1 MLSLH
6 SISGSA
12 LILLFT
18 LKINQPAKCMVTG
31 KDYIDSGILEQYV
44 LGNLSPEQSATI
56 AQLAATDA
64 AIRKEIDAIEETI
77 AVYAMEHAIAP
88 DPVLKPFLLATID
101 YTERIRN
108 GEPVSEPPLL
118 HEKSVVADYAMW
130 LSRKDMTPVE
140 NELVHA
146 KIIGY
151 TPTAVTAIVW
161 LKDGAPQEVH
171 DHQIEK
177 FLVVEGTCNVIV
189 EDEVHALAAGDY
201 FAIPLHKS
209 HIVKVTSAL
218 PCKIILQRVA
228 A

>member
-1 MLSLH
+1 ML
-6 SISGSA
+6 
-12 LILLFT
+12 
-18 LKINQPAKCMVTG
+18 TG

-44 LGNLSPEQSATI
+44 LGNLGPEQSAAIVQFAAKDDTI
-56 AQLAATDA
+56 
-64 AIRKEIDAIEETI
+64 RNEIDIIEETI
-77 AVYAMEHAIAP
+77 ASYAMEHAIAP

-101 YTERIRN
+101 YTERIRK

-118 HEKSVVADYAMW
+118 HEKSVIADYAMW

-140 NELVHA
+140 NESVYA

-151 TPTAVTAIVW
+151 TPSVVTAIVW
-161 LKDGAPQEVH
+161 LKEGAPQEAH

-177 FLVVEGTCNVIV
+177 FLVVEGTCNIIV
-189 EDEVHALAAGDY
+189 EDEVHALIAGDY
-201 FAIPLHKS
+201 FAMPLHKS